1 MDIKFNVDNTVLT
14 RVDDTPLVEGTMNYL
29 YAVFEFTAEWENMP
43 KTVVFSH
50 EDELEQV
57 ILKDDKCLIPT
68 EIIKPTQFEVTVYS
82 GNKLITNK
90 YTVNVYT
97 NYPEHP
103 PEPTPNVYE
112 QIVTWIH
119 NLENRV
125 TIVELNIIHGGG
137 VIDLV
142 GLYPVAP
149 EAGVD
154 GQYYFNTLENK
165 LYQYAVD
172 RWMENATMLSKN
184 RLYVTPSDGFVYYY
198 DEPTISPITSMSELK
213 FEVVDELPE
222 VGKAGIIY
230 LLKIGDAI
238 TARNADGS
246 ENTYEEYIW
255 LESGRYELLGTT
267 DIDLSNYYN
276 KDEIDALIRDTVKYK
291 SFSYNGETRKTIELA
306 NYDTISGLD
315 TNGVGHN
322 LAQVSK
328 WDVADLGAPAL
339 HLNLNTK
346 DNVTINDDEI
356 VATTSDLDVLDKKI
370 DQAVE
375 DIKNGLNIYVTL
387 DGNETLTNKVIDAE
401 ANQISNLKVTNF
413 SPDSVAINISAEP
426 SDDKF
431 PTEQAVKEKFDAE
444 RLRAGENIRI
454 SGNVISAVAEM
465 YEAGENIEISGN
477 VISARG
483 LNYQAGA
490 NIEISG
496 KTISATGIPN
506 YINDLKDVDLG
517 ELKNGQLLGYNS
529 VTSKWENMTPSGGT
543 QYTASG
549 YVHISDE
556 NVITVDLSSKQ
567 DKLTPSSHIRI
578 WNYQGTTY
586 ISANLKTTEL
596 DDVSVSELTGGQILV
611 YNDVTQRWENTT
623 PSGGTLYSAGNKIN
637 ISAGNAIS
645 VDDAFIR
652 EVEGKQDKLIAG
664 DNIEISGNR
673 ISALADITA
682 ENVEYINGDYR
693 NVKEALDSLLYI
705 APVITSFTGGG
716 TYEAGTIVTNVTL
729 NWAYNKVIK
738 RQEINQGIGELAAD
752 VRTHSV
758 SDLNWGSD
766 LNFDQPSTMDRAFT
780 LNAWD
785 EKNKQVTRNTTVSF
799 SLRRYAG
806 ESEKTELTDEDI
818 QALRFNELSRSRSQT
833 RTFNCSGGKYFY
845 FAIPTRYCSG
855 IKFVVGGL
863 AYSDLV
869 ITTRDFVNKLGFT
882 ESYNIYRSG
891 NIQTGSE
898 IKVEVS

>member
-29 YAVFEFTAEWENMP
+29 YAVFDFTAEWENMP

-57 ILKDDKCLIPT
+57 ILKEDKCLIPT

-112 QIVTWIH
+112 QLVTWIH

-172 RWMENATMLSKN
+172 RWMENATMLSGN
-184 RLYVTPSDGFVYYY
+184 RLYVTPSDGLVYYY
-198 DEPTISPITSMSELK
+198 AEPAIAPITSMSQLK

-222 VGKAGIIY
+222 VGQTGIIY
-230 LLKIGDAI
+230 LLKPV
-238 TARNADGS
+238 S
-246 ENTYEEYIW
+246 EISLMSVETDSTQNSYEEYIW
-255 LESGRYELLGTT
+255 IDSGRYEMLGTT
-267 DIDLSNYYN
+267 DIDLSDYYT
-276 KDEIDALIRDTVKYK
+276 KEEIDNI
-291 SFSYNGETRKTIELA
+291 
-306 NYDTISGLD
+306 
-315 TNGVGHN
+315 
-322 LAQVSK
+322 
-328 WDVADLGAPAL
+328 
-339 HLNLNTK
+339 TK
-346 DNVTINDDEI
+346 DF
-356 VATTSDLDVLDKKI
+356 ATNEALNSLDKR
-370 DQAVE
+370 VE
-375 DIKNGLNIYVTL
+375 QEITDIKNGLNIYVTL
-387 DGNETLTNKVIDAE
+387 DGNESLTNKIIDAE
-401 ANQISNLKVTNF
+401 ANQVTNLKTNSF
-413 SPDSVAINISAEP
+413 SPDSIALTISDEP

-431 PTEQAVKEKFDAE
+431 PTEQAVKERFDSE

-483 LNYQAGA
+483 LNYQAGS
-490 NIEISG
+490 NIQISG
-496 KTISATGIPN
+496 KTISAINIPN
-506 YINDLKDVDLG
+506 YINDLKDVEIS

-529 VTSKWENMTPSGGT
+529 VTSKWENMTSSGGT

-556 NVITVDLSSKQ
+556 NVISVDLSSKQ
-567 DKLTPSSHIRI
+567 DKLTPSSHVKI
-578 WNYQGTTY
+578 WSYQGVTY
-586 ISANLKTTEL
+586 ISANLATTEL
-596 DDVSVSELTGGQILV
+596 DDVSVSDLTGGQILV
-611 YNDVTQRWENTT
+611 YNDVTKRWENTT
-623 PSGGTLYSAGNKIN
+623 PSGGTLYSAGNKIS

-645 VDDAFIR
+645 VSDDFIH
-652 EVEGKQDKLIAG
+652 EVEGKQDKLVAG

-673 ISALADITA
+673 ISALANLDA
-682 ENVEYINGDYR
+682 EAIEYNNGDYR
-693 NVKEALDSLLYI
+693 NVKEALDSLLYVE
-705 APVITSFTGGG
+705 PVITSFTGGG
-716 TYEAGTIVTNVTL
+716 TYEAGTIVTNVSL
-729 NWAYNKVIK
+729 NWAYNKVMA
-738 RQEINQGIGELAAD
+738 RQEINQGIGELEPDIRTYD
-752 VRTHSV
+752 VSG
-758 SDLNWGSD
+758 LNWGED
-766 LNFDQPSTMDRAFT
+766 LDFSKSSTMDKAFT

-785 EKNKQVTRNTTVSF
+785 DHNKQVTRNTTVSF

-806 ESEKTELTDEDI
+806 ESEKTELTDADI
-818 QALRFNELSRSRSQT
+818 QALRFNDLSRSRSQT

-845 FAIPTRYCSG
+845 FAIPTRYCNG

-863 AYSDLV
+863 SYSDLV